1 MTTDEFYMQ
10 RCLQLARNGVMGAP
24 PNPMVGAV
32 IVCDGRIIGEGYHAR
47 CGQGHAEVNAFA
59 SVRETGLLKRST
71 IYVSL
76 EPCSHYGKTPP
87 CAKLIIEKGV
97 RRVVVG
103 CVDPFAKVH
112 GRGIQML
119 RDAGI
124 EVTVGV
130 LEQECLA
137 LNRRFI
143 TFNTHRRPFVTLKWA
158 QTTDG
163 IMGRRGEGML
173 HISTPQTFR
182 RSHHLRATR
191 MAILVGFRTAMQDN
205 PSLTTRLWDGPNPTR
220 VVIDPEGALPH
231 TIRLFNGEAPTLVF
245 TRHPGHFAG
254 LEQENAGNTH
264 ENVGNEQGNAGTE
277 QGNTG
282 TKHNRI
288 KPILLKDEA
297 LTAREILDAL
307 YQEGLQ
313 SLIVEGGAQTLQLFI
328 NENLWDE
335 AFVERSTLTVADII
349 RNTNTVSSDAGAN
362 SIDPAALVPAPT
374 LRTLPAD
381 VLRYPRSLIF
391 CYQNKQ
397 K

>member
-32 IVCDGRIIGEGYHAR
+32 IVCDDRIIGEGYHAR

-59 SVRETGLLKRST
+59 SVRENGLLKRST

-97 RRVVVG
+97 KRVVVG

-143 TFNTHRRPFVTLKWA
+143 TFNTHHRPFVTLKWA
-158 QTTDG
+158 QTADD
-163 IMGRRGEGML
+163 IMGRRGSGML

-191 MAILVGFRTAMQDN
+191 MAILVGFRTAIQDN
-205 PSLTTRLWDGPNPTR
+205 PSLTTRLWDGPDPVR

-231 TIRLFNGEAPTLVF
+231 TLRLFNGEAPTLVF
-245 TRHPGHFAG
+245 TRHPGRFAD
-254 LEQENAGNTH
+254 LEQD
-264 ENVGNEQGNAGTE
+264 NAGTE
-277 QGNTG
+277 PQHADAEQQNTG
-282 TKHNRI
+282 TEHHHV
-288 KPILLKDEA
+288 KPILLKREA
-297 LTAREILDAL
+297 PTAREILDAL

-335 AFVERSTLTVADII
+335 AFVERSTQTAADII
-349 RNTNTVSSDAGAN
+349 HHINTTGDTSGTNNSDTNAEIINPAVLVS
-362 SIDPAALVPAPT
+362 APT
-374 LRTLPAD
+374 LQALPAG
-381 VLRYPRSLIF
+381 VLTYPRSLIF
-391 CYQNKQ
+391 RYQNKQ
-397 K
+397 Q